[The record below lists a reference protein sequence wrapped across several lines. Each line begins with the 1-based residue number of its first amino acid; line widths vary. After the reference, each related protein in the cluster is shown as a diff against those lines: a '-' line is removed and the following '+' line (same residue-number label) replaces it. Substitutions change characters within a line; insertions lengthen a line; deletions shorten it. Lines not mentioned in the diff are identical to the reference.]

1 MLDAVHHAGRPRP
14 VAGLASPAGR
24 VVAKAWLLGLLT
36 HTALEDVAAFPTALV
51 AREGPAL
58 CDAVLAAVGDDAALD
73 RLCADGDLG
82 ALAARV
88 GALAGAESP
97 AAVVAAVETLRTVLH
112 RALRSDRD
120 AALAADTGDRL
131 AHVCAQVA
139 ITALTGVA
147 APSAPASGSVS
158 AASATA
164 PGLDPR
170 ALVARDLRAAGASA
184 TALERVLEGR
194 GKTPV
199 AVLAIE
205 LDDLER
211 LVAVAGPTG
220 LACELAALEGALT
233 HAGGEHGVLV
243 REEPGRWWLIVPR
256 VGTDA
261 ARALAQRC
269 STLVGAHA
277 PLRHHVGLRA
287 SIGVAVC
294 PDDGAD
300 ATALCGHA
308 EQGVFTARALG
319 VGIA

>member
-1 MLDAVHHAGRPRP
+1 M
-14 VAGLASPAGR
+14 
-24 VVAKAWLLGLLT
+24 AKAWLLELLA

-58 CDAVLAAVGDDAALD
+58 CEAVAAAVGDDVALD
-73 RLCADGDLG
+73 RLRADGDLG

-88 GALAGAESP
+88 AALTGAGTP
-97 AAVVAAVETLRTVLH
+97 AAVVAAVEALRAVLH
-112 RALRSDRD
+112 RALRSERD

-147 APSAPASGSVS
+147 APAGPASGSGS
-158 AASATA
+158 AAAATA
-164 PGLDPR
+164 PGPDPR
-170 ALVARDLRAAGASA
+170 VLVARDLRAAGTSA

-211 LVAVAGPTG
+211 LAAVAGPTG
-220 LACELAALEGALT
+220 LACELAALEEALT

-243 REEPGRWWLIVPR
+243 RDEPGRWWLIAPETD
-256 VGTDA
+256 TDA
-261 ARALAQRC
+261 ARTLAQRC
-269 STLVGAHA
+269 SALVAAHA
-277 PLRHHVGLRA
+277 PVCHRVPLHA

-294 PDDGAD
+294 PDDGTQ

-308 EQGVFTARALG
+308 DQGVFTARALG